1 MADVPATKPAESLGR
16 ERDLN
21 RFESPSKKG
30 GADTVLETRVEA
42 TAHSAS
48 NFFDLPYAKIQKGET
63 IGVYKNDE
71 GTFANETFEYN
82 LDQFKN
88 MNCTSFEDM
97 TKVCEHECAAYRLS
111 QNTFPTPWA
120 KVLGADFF
128 AGVRSEMIGLPKSNF
143 EKMIG
148 STEASTSHP
157 DGALRMQAID
167 YGRNIVAQMK
177 LEGMQPTWENCLEA
191 YKESPFAQM
200 KYENAADGI
209 EGSHVENGMKNSIEG
224 EEKGKQTISSS
235 LESNIENTEEATER
249 TSMFEDQTIDNDKL
263 EELRSEIEP
272 NLKLGK
278 EHDGAVLREN
288 LEQSMN
294 IKSNPEISD
303 AHHIVGRDT
312 PQAAKKL
319 KDFGI
324 DCNDPA
330 NGILLPNSHE
340 SPLKGAVHGKGRH
353 IAEYSNE
360 VEQRMSSAA
369 TREEGLDVLQSL
381 KEDLYN
387 GELSLHA
394 DAKPNK

>member
-1 MADVPATKPAESLGR
+1 MLKETASKVVGDVISEKISSKSFDLKESLAKPGEMNSLPEIEKNTKETKPIENEFRPEVFQCAPEN
-16 ERDLN
+16 EN
-21 RFESPSKKG
+21 
-30 GADTVLETRVEA
+30 TLET
-42 TAHSAS
+42 
-48 NFFDLPYAKIQKGET
+48 
-63 IGVYKNDE
+63 
-71 GTFANETFEYN
+71 
-82 LDQFKN
+82 
-88 MNCTSFEDM
+88 
-97 TKVCEHECAAYRLS
+97 
-111 QNTFPTPWA
+111 
-120 KVLGADFF
+120 
-128 AGVRSEMIGLPKSNF
+128 
-143 EKMIG
+143 
-148 STEASTSHP
+148 
-157 DGALRMQAID
+157 
-167 YGRNIVAQMK
+167 
-177 LEGMQPTWENCLEA
+177 
-191 YKESPFAQM
+191 
-200 KYENAADGI
+200 
-209 EGSHVENGMKNSIEG
+209 
-224 EEKGKQTISSS
+224 
-235 LESNIENTEEATER
+235 NIENTEEATER

-272 NLKLGK
+272 KLKLGK

-340 SPLKGAVHGKGRH
+340 SPLKGAIHGKGRH
-353 IAEYSNE
+353 TAEYSNE

-369 TREEGLDVLQSL
+369 TKEEGLDVLQSV